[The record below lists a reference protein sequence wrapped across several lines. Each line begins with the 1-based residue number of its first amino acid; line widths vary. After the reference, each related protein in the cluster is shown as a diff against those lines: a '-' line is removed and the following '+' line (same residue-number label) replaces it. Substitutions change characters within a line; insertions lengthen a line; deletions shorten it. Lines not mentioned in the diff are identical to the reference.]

1 MNDIWEDI
9 ISLAVIVLAL
19 ATYLILLNTMFANQT
34 IQNGIAEKYRRAQ
47 ITADL
52 LATQWAYGSGNA
64 TIAGL
69 IDPAKMCSNCPPN
82 VSVAVNDIRKKQKI
96 CECSPGA
103 AGAVYRLPVAVRY
116 DQSDV
121 APAEIEVMFN

>member
-19 ATYLILLNTMFANQT
+19 ATYLILLNTMFANQM

-47 ITADL
+47 TTADL
-52 LATQWAYGSGNA
+52 LATQWAYGSGNT
-64 TIAGL
+64 TIARL
-69 IDPAKMCSNCPPN
+69 LDLAKVCTDCPQN
-82 VSVAVNDIRKKQKI
+82 VSVAVTDIRKKQKI

-103 AGAVYRLPVAVRY
+103 AGAVFRLPTAVRY
-116 DQSDV
+116 DHSDV
-121 APAEIEVMFN
+121 APAEIMVTIR